1 MPALIVLFVGSG
13 CAALIYE
20 IVWFQLLELVI
31 GSSAVSL
38 GFLLATFMGGLCVGS
53 LALPRVMSPA
63 RHPLRVYAVLEL
75 ATAFAGILVL
85 FAVPSVGRLYIA
97 SVGHGL
103 PGLVLR
109 EAACVLCLLPPTI
122 LMGATLPA
130 VARAAGATAEGM
142 SWVGFLYGA
151 NIAGSVLGSLLAGF
165 YLLRVYDMAT
175 ATYVAAAINI
185 GAGAAALFLAR
196 RTDARRVPSEMLG
209 SNGPA
214 ATPTSSVSRCAPAD
228 IGHDARPVYL
238 AIALSGMAALG
249 AEVVWTRTL
258 GLMLGA
264 TVYAFSIILA
274 VFLAWLGI
282 GSALGSQRVRRGVDP
297 RLALVTCQLLLMV
310 AVAWS
315 AFVLARRLPYWP
327 AQAATSNPA
336 LLFRVD
342 LLRCLVASLP
352 AACLWG
358 ASFPFALAA
367 TVGARDAATIVSRV
381 YAANTVGA
389 IVGAIGF
396 SLIVIPL
403 AGSQQ
408 AQRLLIALSAAGALV
423 LLMRLGNYRFAVAAA
438 GSIAAAWLL
447 ALTVPATPGLLVAYG
462 RTVTT
467 SGTPAILYL
476 GEGLNA
482 SIAVTETDT
491 GTRNFH
497 VSGKVEAS
505 TEAQDMR
512 LQRMLGNI
520 PASLHPNPK
529 SALVVGFGAGV
540 TAGSLVSYPEVQ
552 RIVICEI
559 EPLIPARIGPY
570 FAYENNRVLDDRRTQ
585 LVIDDARHYV
595 LTTRETFDIITSD
608 PIHPWV
614 KGAATLYTKEYFEM
628 VKRHL
633 KPGGVATQW
642 VPLYESN
649 LDVVKSEMA
658 TFFEVFPNGAIWGN
672 PSNGLGYDVVL
683 SGQVDPLRVDVAALQ
698 DRLNQPAYAAVAV
711 SLREVGLRSA
721 EDLLATYAGSGA
733 DLQPWLKGAEINRDR
748 NLRLQY
754 LAGLGLNTYEG
765 AAIYNEILAHRRDPE
780 WLKNP

>member
-1 MPALIVLFVGSG
+1 MAALIVLFVGSG

-85 FAVPSVGRLYIA
+85 FAVPYVGRLYIA

-103 PGLVLR
+103 PGLALR

-130 VARAAGATAEGM
+130 VARVAGATAEGM

-196 RTDARRVPSEMLG
+196 RSASGAKAAAVNVSEMPG

-214 ATPTSSVSRCAPAD
+214 AEPTRSVSRSAHASTKAG
-228 IGHDARPVYL
+228 IGRDASPVYL
-238 AIALSGMAALG
+238 AIGLSGAAALG

-274 VFLAWLGI
+274 VFLAGLGI

-327 AQAATSNPA
+327 AQAAASHPA

-408 AQRLLIALSAAGALV
+408 AQRLLIALSAAGAFV
-423 LLMRLGNYRFAVAAA
+423 LLMRLGDYRFAVAAA

-447 ALTVPATPGLLVAYG
+447 ALTVPAT
-462 RTVTT
+462 
-467 SGTPAILYL
+467 
-476 GEGLNA
+476 A
-482 SIAVTETDT
+482 S
-491 GTRNFH
+491 
-497 VSGKVEAS
+497 
-505 TEAQDMR
+505 
-512 LQRMLGNI
+512 
-520 PASLHPNPK
+520 
-529 SALVVGFGAGV
+529 
-540 TAGSLVSYPEVQ
+540 
-552 RIVICEI
+552 
-559 EPLIPARIGPY
+559 
-570 FAYENNRVLDDRRTQ
+570 
-585 LVIDDARHYV
+585 
-595 LTTRETFDIITSD
+595 
-608 PIHPWV
+608 
-614 KGAATLYTKEYFEM
+614 
-628 VKRHL
+628 
-633 KPGGVATQW
+633 
-642 VPLYESN
+642 
-649 LDVVKSEMA
+649 
-658 TFFEVFPNGAIWGN
+658 
-672 PSNGLGYDVVL
+672 
-683 SGQVDPLRVDVAALQ
+683 
-698 DRLNQPAYAAVAV
+698 
-711 SLREVGLRSA
+711 
-721 EDLLATYAGSGA
+721 
-733 DLQPWLKGAEINRDR
+733 
-748 NLRLQY
+748 
-754 LAGLGLNTYEG
+754 
-765 AAIYNEILAHRRDPE
+765 
-780 WLKNP
+780 

>member
-1 MPALIVLFVGSG
+1 MPALIILFVGSG

-53 LALPRVMSPA
+53 LALPRVVSPE

-75 ATAFAGILVL
+75 ATAFVGIFVL
-85 FAVPSVGRLYIA
+85 FAVPYVGGLYIA

-109 EAACVLCLLPPTI
+109 EAACALCLLPPTI

-130 VARAAGATAEGM
+130 VARVAGATAEGM

-165 YLLRVYDMAT
+165 YLLRVYDTAI

-196 RTDARRVPSEMLG
+196 RRTDARRVLSEMAG
-209 SNGPA
+209 SNRP
-214 ATPTSSVSRCAPAD
+214 APAPARSASRSARASTKAG
-228 IGHDARPVYL
+228 IGHDPRPVYL
-238 AIALSGMAALG
+238 AIALSGAAALG

-264 TVYAFSIILA
+264 TVYTFSIILA
-274 VFLAWLGI
+274 VFLIGLGM

-315 AFVLARRLPYWP
+315 AFVLAHWLPYWP
-327 AQAATSNPA
+327 ASQVAASSPG
-336 LLFRVD
+336 LRFRID

-367 TVGARDAATIVSRV
+367 TVAARDAATIVSRV

-389 IVGAIGF
+389 IAGALGF
-396 SLIVIPL
+396 SLVVIPL

-408 AQRLLIALSAAGALV
+408 AERLLIALSAAGAVV
-423 LLMRLGNYRFAVAAA
+423 LLMPLENYRLAVAAA
-438 GSIAAAWLL
+438 GSIVAAWLL
-447 ALTVPATPGLLVAYG
+447 ALTVPAVPALLVAYG
-462 RTVTT
+462 RAVMT

-476 GEGLNA
+476 GEGINA
-482 SIAVTETDT
+482 SIAVTESAS

-505 TEAQDMR
+505 TEPQDMR

-595 LTTRETFDIITSD
+595 LTTSETFDIITSD

-649 LDVVKSEMA
+649 ADVVKSEMA

-672 PSNGLGYDVVL
+672 PSNGQGYDVVL
-683 SGQVDPLRVDVAALQ
+683 SGQLDPLRVDVTALQ

-733 DLQPWLKGAEINRDR
+733 DLQPWL
-748 NLRLQY
+748 
-754 LAGLGLNTYEG
+754 
-765 AAIYNEILAHRRDPE
+765 
-780 WLKNP
+780 